1 MVLIRPIQVADAAA
15 FAALLEQLDHESRF
29 LMFEPGE
36 RNTSA
41 THWQSLIEAMLAGDE
56 STIFV
61 AEHEGE
67 LVGFLR
73 ARGETLHRVRH
84 TALIGLAI
92 RQSYVGQG
100 MGTRLFAAVEEWA
113 RTRNLH
119 RLHLTVMTH
128 NHRAVAL
135 YQKMGFVI
143 EGLHKATMWV
153 DGQYVDE
160 FTMAKLLD

>member
-1 MVLIRPIQVADAAA
+1 MLIRPIQVTDAAA
-15 FAALLEQLDHESRF
+15 FAALLDQLDHESKF

-36 RNTSA
+36 RNLTA
-41 THWQSLIEAMLAGDE
+41 AHLQSLLEEMLASDE

-61 AEHEGE
+61 AEHEGG

-73 ARGETLHRVRH
+73 ARGETLRRVRH
-84 TALIGLAI
+84 AALIVVAV
-92 RQSYVGQG
+92 RQSYIGQG
-100 MGTRLFAAVEEWA
+100 IGTRLFAAVEEWA

-135 YQKMGFVI
+135 YQKLGFVI
-143 EGLHKATMWV
+143 EGLHRDALLV
-153 DGQYVDE
+153 DGRYVDE